1 MRPFGVTLGSLWRPA
16 ATLGRTGGRQGTQK
30 AGSGTHS
37 VSNAVNS
44 ATVDSP
50 GVALCDEN
58 IVNNMFF
65 AKTTRSPICSKR
77 VAQGGLKASFWS
89 PFGHLGPSRS
99 ALWST
104 LGRPGA
110 KKTQPCAPMHFQARK
125 WSQTPLQNGSR
136 RLGRRPSGGLVKH
149 TIDLLGS
156 VFVWGKQQS
165 SKSTVLQPLKVT
177 D

>member
-1 MRPFGVTLGSLWRPA
+1 MGSLWRPA

-44 ATVDSP
+44 ATVDRT
-50 GVALCDEN
+50 GVALSDED
-58 IVNNMFF
+58 IVKNMSF

-77 VAQGGLKASFWS
+77 VAQGRLKAIFWS

-136 RLGRRPSGGLVKH
+136 RLGRRACGIVVKH

-165 SKSTVLQPLKVT
+165 SESTVLQPLKVT